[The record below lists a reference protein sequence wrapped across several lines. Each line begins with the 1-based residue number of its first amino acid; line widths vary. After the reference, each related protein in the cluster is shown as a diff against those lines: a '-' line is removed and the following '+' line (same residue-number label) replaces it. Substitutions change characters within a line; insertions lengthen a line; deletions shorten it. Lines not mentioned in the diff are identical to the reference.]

1 MLGRFS
7 AWLHI
12 STPPV
17 HQGTNVPDSCN
28 MPTGTHAEE
37 EALLTDAAALS
48 SEAAEVRRLR
58 NLLAENRAA
67 YASALTEET
76 TPSATPSAPGAAS
89 AGMPAVT
96 SPVSPPQACRGL
108 ESSRAFSVNL

>member
-1 MLGRFS
+1 
-7 AWLHI
+7 
-12 STPPV
+12 
-17 HQGTNVPDSCN
+17 
-28 MPTGTHAEE
+28 MPNKVAVCLTFDTLFTRAEE

-67 YASALTEET
+67 YASALTEEA
-76 TPSATPSAPGAAS
+76 TPSATPSAAGAAS

-96 SPVSPPQACRGL
+96 SPVG
-108 ESSRAFSVNL
+108 